1 MVEYDSE
8 QLDDVFRALADPTR
22 RRMLQ
27 RLVAGEQSIGELA
40 APFDMSF
47 AGASKHV
54 KVLEGAGLI
63 VRTIQGRTHRC
74 RLAAKPLAE
83 AHDWLAFYQQF
94 WVERLQDLERELRR
108 GDRGAT
114 NREETD
120 E

>member
-1 MVEYDSE
+1 MVEYNSE
-8 QLDDVFRALADPTR
+8 RLDGVFHALADPTR

-27 RLVAGEQSIGELA
+27 QLIAGEQSIGELA
-40 APFDMSF
+40 APLDMSF

-63 VRTIQGRTHRC
+63 ARSIQGRTHRC
-74 RLAAKPLAE
+74 RLAPKPLAE

-94 WVERLQDLERELRR
+94 WVGRLQDLERELRR
-108 GDRGAT
+108 DDQGTT
-114 NREETD
+114 NREEND